1 MSALDKRIFNYIKL
15 VYPYW
20 NVHLCDLLLL
30 SIVDTKRTRFVVYIY
45 SSDGTLNIDSSW
57 SLRLAMYQLDVALF
71 GLGPYT

>member
-45 SSDGTLNIDSSW
+45 SSDGTLNIDSYSICFISSIHGACA
-57 SLRLAMYQLDVALF
+57 SLCIRLM
-71 GLGPYT
+71 